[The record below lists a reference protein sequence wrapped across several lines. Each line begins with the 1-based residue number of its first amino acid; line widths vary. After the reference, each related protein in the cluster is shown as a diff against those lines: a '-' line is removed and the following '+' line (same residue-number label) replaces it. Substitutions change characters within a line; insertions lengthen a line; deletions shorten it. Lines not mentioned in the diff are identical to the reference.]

1 MKAEIKRLFEMLTR
15 QFLKAF
21 LSQHPQNAPPVPAPA
36 LPNPQ
41 ILLSDYPGTNLTW
54 RNFSW
59 FLLLLFPDILHT
71 TYEILSSSLPPI
83 LHANHPILHGS
94 HPILHGNHPIL
105 RGNHPRFSAWGPSLP
120 VYQPRTHLAA
130 RLLNFI

>member
-1 MKAEIKRLFEMLTR
+1 MRSEIKRWFEMLTR
-15 QFLKAF
+15 RFLKTF
-21 LSQHPQNAPPVPAPA
+21 LSQRPQDAPPFLPSA

-71 TYEILSSSLPPI
+71 TYEIPSSNVPPFCTPTTPFCTAI
-83 LHANHPILHGS
+83 TPFCA
-94 HPILHGNHPIL
+94 
-105 RGNHPRFSAWGPSLP
+105 ATTPS
-120 VYQPRTHLAA
+120 
-130 RLLNFI
+130 

>member
-1 MKAEIKRLFEMLTR
+1 MKGEIKQLFEMITLR
-15 QFLKAF
+15 IIKLF
-21 LSQHPQNAPPVPAPA
+21 LSQRPQNAPPFPAPA

-59 FLLLLFPDILHT
+59 FLPLLFPEILHT

-83 LHANHPILHGS
+83 LHANHPILRGS
-94 HPILHGNHPIL
+94 HPILLSSHPILCGNHPV
-105 RGNHPRFSAWGPSLP
+105 FSAWGPHLP
-120 VYQPRTHLAA
+120 VLSTLKVPRWQVS
-130 RLLNFI
+130 R

>member
-1 MKAEIKRLFEMLTR
+1 MKGEIKQLFEMITLR
-15 QFLKAF
+15 IIKLF
-21 LSQHPQNAPPVPAPA
+21 LSQRPQNAPPFPAPA

-59 FLLLLFPDILHT
+59 FLLLLFPEILHT

-83 LHANHPILHGS
+83 LHANHPILHG
-94 HPILHGNHPIL
+94 NHPIL
-105 RGNHPRFSAWGPSLP
+105 LSNHPIRRGNHPWFFGWGPLLKILCTVHCSLS
-120 VYQPRTHLAA
+120 TT
-130 RLLNFI
+130 